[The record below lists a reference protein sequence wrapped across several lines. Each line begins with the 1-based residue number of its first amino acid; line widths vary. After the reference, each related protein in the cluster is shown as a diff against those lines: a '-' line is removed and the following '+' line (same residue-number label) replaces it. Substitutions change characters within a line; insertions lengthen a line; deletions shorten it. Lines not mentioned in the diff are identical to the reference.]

1 MLVFLIILLLVAAG
15 LELSSLRGDL
25 SHIRYECS
33 IDKRSCEPGES
44 FQITSVVANR
54 RRLPVAFLRLE
65 EHLPRELE
73 IVQANTLDLR
83 EEKGFLNHYSTI
95 FLMPRQALTRV
106 VTASLPA
113 RGRYIFRGAEI
124 YSGDFLGLRELGHSF
139 RLAEEIVV
147 FPPAAD
153 LPELED
159 TLGGF
164 LGEMS
169 VQRFILEDP
178 VLTLGFREYT
188 GREPQRAISWP
199 QSLSK
204 GRLMVKNYDYT
215 QDVSVTI
222 VLNTDYGRKTLKD
235 PRLVEEAFSLAR
247 AVCAFLERKKIKY
260 SFLTNAT
267 AAGNL
272 GCWSLL
278 AEGLGANHF
287 YTILEGLGRA
297 TYDHTE
303 PCRDLF
309 LRAERRA
316 EQGQAHIIITPKV
329 SPNFDG
335 YVRRLKDLTG
345 CPVRVLAAS
354 PDAAEEEKE
363 A

>member
-1 MLVFLIILLLVAAG
+1 MLVFFILLLILGTA
-15 LELSSLRGDL
+15 LELSSLRSDL
-25 SHIRYECS
+25 SYIGYDCK
-33 IDKRSCEPGES
+33 IDKRSCEPGEAFRVTTS
-44 FQITSVVANR
+44 ITNR
-54 RRLPVAFLRLE
+54 RRLPVSFLRLE
-65 EHLPRELE
+65 EHLPRELA
-73 IVQANTLDLR
+73 IVRGETLDLR
-83 EEKGFLNHYSTI
+83 EEKGFLNHCSTI
-95 FLMPRQALTRV
+95 FLMPRQILSRTL
-106 VTASLPA
+106 TASLPG

-124 YSGDFLGLRELGHSF
+124 YSGDFLGFRELGQSF
-139 RLAEEIVV
+139 RLAEEVVV
-147 FPPAAD
+147 FPAASA
-153 LPELED
+153 LPELGNI
-159 TLGGF
+159 LGGF

-215 QDVSVTI
+215 QEASVTV
-222 VLNTDYGRKTLKD
+222 VLNTDYGRKAVKD

-247 AVCAFLERKKIKY
+247 SVCAFLEQKKIKY

-303 PCRDLF
+303 PCRNLF
-309 LRAERRA
+309 LRAEKRA
-316 EQGQAHIIITPKV
+316 EQGQAHVVITPKA

-345 CPVRVLAAS
+345 CPVCVLAAS
-354 PDAAEEEKE
+354 PEPAAEEQE